1 MPVVKVKNQCPKCVY
16 VGLELRRDLIDWM
29 RTSPRALKNPM
40 AKGACPSGVRKRE
53 KHGRGNCCCMF
64 G

>member
-1 MPVVKVKNQCPKCVY
+1 MTAAAVKNKCPKCIY
-16 VGLELRRDLIDWM
+16 VGIEIRRDLIDWR
-29 RTSPRALKNPM
+29 RTSPRALKNPNK
-40 AKGACPSGVRKRE
+40 KGDCPSGVKKRE